1 MSRFSELK
9 AVGPCH
15 AVTNSPI
22 TRGSKGTTRGRTAHT
37 ALPYG
42 GTMLGIAALAVIVGC
57 IYWLYR
63 NRTEQYPTAPWVTE
77 FAILHI
83 NEALNLYGTF
93 DPMPEEVV
101 GLLQPRMPGA
111 VQQSL
116 VVGLSNYLRAHCGRG
131 VQRSD
136 YEPATRCI
144 RDLLSGEVRLA
155 NSSEGIRSY
164 VKAAHKQD
172 TGTDI
177 PEAELAAGVRQILQE
192 AKADEV
198 IAAKVLGDILRFNM
212 ETMFKNTFGMTY
224 WDYVQ
229 AKNPAGGQGSVT
241 ASA

>member
-1 MSRFSELK
+1 
-9 AVGPCH
+9 
-15 AVTNSPI
+15 
-22 TRGSKGTTRGRTAHT
+22 
-37 ALPYG
+37 
-42 GTMLGIAALAVIVGC
+42 MLGIAALAVIVGC

-63 NRTEQYPTAPWVTE
+63 NRTEQYPTALWVRE

-136 YEPATRCI
+136 YEPVTKCI
-144 RDLLSGEVRLA
+144 RDLLSAEVRLA

-164 VKAAHKQD
+164 AKASHKQD

-212 ETMFKNTFGMTY
+212 EAMFKDTFGMTY

-229 AKNPAGGQGSVT
+229 AKNPTGGQSSVPE
-241 ASA
+241 AA